1 MKSIRFKILAM
12 LGIIALGSVLSAGL
26 SLYALSR
33 SQDLNARSD
42 VQGEITLLTERI
54 NTNVFA
60 VVMDSRGIYM
70 SKTAKEAEPFAKTK
84 EARFPRDRQE
94 EDLHLRHQA
103 REHAEAEIE
112 QQAEDDERSRDLHGE
127 REAARHRLDCKPE
140 HVADIRGALPL
151 GLGLLAILFLP
162 ESPRWLATRGE
173 HAAVEKATLTL
184 GLADEWQEMPRP
196 RARTGT
202 WRGTPSSDHK
212 ARSPS

>member
-84 EARFPRDRQE
+84 EARFPVMRKLAA
-94 EDLHLRHQA
+94 DLVA
-103 REHAEAEIE
+103 RVPASEKE
-112 QQAEDDERSRDLHGE
+112 
-127 REAARHRLDCKPE
+127 
-140 HVADIRGALPL
+140 GALKVQKSVDEFIAFRAETIRL
-151 GLGLLAILFLP
+151 GR
-162 ESPRWLATRGE
+162 EVST
-173 HAAVEKATLTL
+173 AA
-184 GLADEWQEMPRP
+184 ADEQGNTEP
-196 RARTGT
+196 
-202 WRGTPSSDHK
+202 PS
-212 ARSPS
+212 